1 MGFIAVQM
9 KLMPDSPSTDLQ
21 AIEKKAE
28 EIINS
33 MHKTIVKVE
42 EEPIAFGLKAMIL
55 SFAWNDEIE
64 TEKLESELQKIEHVS
79 SVEILD
85 VRKAF
90 G

>member
-1 MGFIAVQM
+1 MGFVAVQM
-9 KLMPDSPSTDLQ
+9 KLMPNSPSADLK

-42 EEPIAFGLKAMIL
+42 EQPIAFGLKAIIL
-55 SFAWNDEIE
+55 SFAWNDEID
-64 TEKLESELQKIEHVS
+64 TEKLEAELQKIENVS
-79 SVEILD
+79 SVEVLD

>member
-1 MGFIAVQM
+1 MGFTAVQM
-9 KLMPDSPSTDLQ
+9 KLMPDSPNANLK

-33 MHKTIVKVE
+33 MHKTQVKIE
-42 EEPIAFGLKAMIL
+42 EQPIAFGLKAIVL

-64 TEKLESELQKIEHVS
+64 TEKLEAELAKIKEVS
-79 SVEILD
+79 SVETLD
-85 VRKAF
+85 IRKAF

>member
-1 MGFIAVQM
+1 MGFVAVQM
-9 KLMPDSPSTDLQ
+9 KMMPDSPEANLQ
-21 AIEKKAE
+21 EIEKKAE
-28 EIINS
+28 QIITS
-33 MHKTIVKVE
+33 MHKTLIKVE
-42 EEPIAFGLKAMIL
+42 EEEIAFGLKAMIL

-64 TEKLESELQKIEHVS
+64 TEVLEAKLAAIEHVS

>member
-1 MGFIAVQM
+1 MGFVAVQM
-9 KLMPDSPSTDLQ
+9 KMMPSSPSADLK
-21 AIEKKAE
+21 AIETKAE

-42 EEPIAFGLKAMIL
+42 EQPIAFGLNAIIL
-55 SFAWNDEIE
+55 SFAWNDEVE
-64 TEKLESELQKIEHVS
+64 TEVLEAKLQTIQDVS